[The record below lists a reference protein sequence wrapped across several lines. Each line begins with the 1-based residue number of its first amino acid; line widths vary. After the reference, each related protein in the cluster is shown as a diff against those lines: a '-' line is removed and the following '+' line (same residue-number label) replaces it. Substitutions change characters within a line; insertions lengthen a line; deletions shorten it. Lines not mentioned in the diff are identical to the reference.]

1 MTRQSYRHCLL
12 RRLTS
17 TFNGRGASRRCT
29 LRRRAR
35 SRACCWRAGRMRRR
49 RRTMATHPPSRLQV
63 VQQSR
68 FSLESIGRSPAAA
81 LDLVRER
88 AERPQADERR
98 GTFAEAAG
106 HPTRR
111 CISTRQLV
119 VIPSVR
125 PTRIAAVRGHGFRAA
140 PWPWGTLLGQQRRAQ
155 CRLLHNRYQ
164 RSVVHT
170 RLHNY

>member
-119 VIPSVR
+119 RGTRELLLLLVTSRR
-125 PTRIAAVRGHGFRAA
+125 PQSLLVLSSSEETTQTEIAL
-140 PWPWGTLLGQQRRAQ
+140 LLGSLGCDQ
-155 CRLLHNRYQ
+155 
-164 RSVVHT
+164 SVQ
-170 RLHNY
+170 

>member
-35 SRACCWRAGRMRRR
+35 SRGCCWRAGRIRRR

-68 FSLESIGRSPAAA
+68 FSLESIDRSPVAA
-81 LDLVRER
+81 LDLVRGR

-98 GTFAEAAG
+98 GTFAEASVHQVTQQGAAFQQDSCHTKRATDTDSCSVRARYPHCAMTVG
-106 HPTRR
+106 HP
-111 CISTRQLV
+111 
-119 VIPSVR
+119 VR
-125 PTRIAAVRGHGFRAA
+125 PTTPRPVHALA
-140 PWPWGTLLGQQRRAQ
+140 QQDVCILIR
-155 CRLLHNRYQ
+155 
-164 RSVVHT
+164 
-170 RLHNY
+170 